1 MSTKGRMGIEVTS
14 PDLQQGVISQSDTL
28 DDRSAG
34 TAYEMEYAFVADIA
48 NRSNRYAQ
56 TVRDAYSTGRTLL
69 RGDYANNP
77 LAKQIAS
84 AGALIAGGLGTKVYV
99 VSMGGFDTHVT
110 QQTHPLS
117 GAHPT
122 LLERLSDAVA
132 QFMHDMTRLGYADRV
147 LGMTVSEFGR
157 RPRENGSLGTDHGA
171 ASVQFIF
178 GSQVNSGVYGAA
190 PDLKNLNANGDLNFS
205 IDYREIYAEILT
217 DWFGMTAPEMREV
230 LADDTLVPIDI
241 LRKPSG
247 VASAA
252 TALDAASILVR
263 PDPILSSAT
272 AELRLPR
279 GGDVTLDLS
288 TLHGERVARVF
299 AGRLEAGMHAVPFSV
314 DVPAGVYLLTVM
326 HAGHRF
332 TRTVRVL

>member
-1 MSTKGRMGIEVTS
+1 MGIEVTS
-14 PDLQQGVISQSDTL
+14 PDLQQGVISQTDTL
-28 DDRSAG
+28 DDKSAG

-48 NRSNRYAQ
+48 NRSNRYAE
-56 TVRDAYSTGRTLL
+56 TVRNAYTTGRALL

-84 AGALIAGGLGTKVYV
+84 TGALIAGGLGTKVYV

-110 QQTHPLS
+110 QQTDPLS
-117 GAHPT
+117 GAHPA

-157 RPRENGSLGTDHGA
+157 RPHENGSLGTDHGA
-171 ASVQFIF
+171 ASVQFVF
-178 GSQVNSGVYGAA
+178 GSQVNSGVYGAP

-205 IDYREIYAEILT
+205 IDYREVYAEILT
-217 DWFGMTAPEMREV
+217 DWFGMTATEMREV
-230 LADDTLVPIDI
+230 LADDTLMPIDL

-247 VASAA
+247 VAGGRRAM
-252 TALDAASILVR
+252 DAASIVVR
-263 PDPILSSAT
+263 PEPVVSNAI
-272 AELRLPR
+272 AELRLPAA
-279 GGDVTLDLS
+279 GNVTLDLG
-288 TLHGERVARVF
+288 TVHGASVGRLF
-299 AGRLEAGMHAVPFSV
+299 SGRLEAGTHAIPFAV
-314 DVPAGVYLLTVM
+314 DVPAGIYLLTVT